1 MNDLPNISAIALHVV
16 CCRLSCCLVG
26 RALKPNSSLL
36 HQTCERFHCKT
47 SRSSCFTRPS
57 FDLHMLA
64 VLSCLSFRS
73 RHTGAAHSSAWFRAT
88 PAENHFAK
96 PPLDLSISVSSLL
109 SLFPLGANGRRA
121 FKRNSMLSRS
131 SYGAFLCKASLRSPH
146 MLSVCFCLY
155 FCAGWTGAAHSSA
168 TQCFRAAT
176 AEHCFAKPPLDLSI
190 CCQFSSVLIS
200 ARGGRASRIQAQLN
214 VFAPHL
220 RRIALQSSP

>member
-64 VLSCLSFRS
+64 VLSCRNFRS

-96 PPLDLSISVSSLL
+96 PLLDR
-109 SLFPLGANGRRA
+109 P
-121 FKRNSMLSRS
+121 
-131 SYGAFLCKASLRSPH
+131 
-146 MLSVCFCLY
+146 
-155 FCAGWTGAAHSSA
+155 
-168 TQCFRAAT
+168 
-176 AEHCFAKPPLDLSI
+176 I
-190 CCQFSSVLIS
+190 CCQFAFVFIS
-200 ARGGRASRIQAQLN
+200 ARGGRGPRIQAQLN
-214 VFAPHL
+214 VFAPPL
-220 RRIALQSSP
+220 RSIASQSLP